1 MPHSFGKK
9 ARTRDMFSKPF
20 RRQGEPA
27 LSKYL
32 ITYRVGDI
40 VDVKAD
46 SSIHRGMPHKY
57 YHGRTGV
64 VYNVTKSSVGV
75 EIVKPVKHRLIRK
88 RINVRIEHVS
98 PSRSR
103 ENFLQ
108 RVKENDVA
116 SKKAKETGERV
127 TETKRLPAQP
137 KAGYELEITEANA
150 PVTMRPLKFDYYI

>member
-1 MPHSFGKK
+1 MPHSFGLK
-9 ARTRDMFSKPF
+9 ARTRDMFAKPF
-20 RRQGEPA
+20 RQQGEPA

-40 VDVKAD
+40 VDIKGD
-46 SSIHRGMPHKY
+46 GSIHKGMPHKY

-64 VYNVTKSSVGV
+64 VFNVTKTSVGV
-75 EIVKPVKHRLIRK
+75 EIMKPVKQRLVRK
-88 RINVRIEHVS
+88 RINIRIEHVS

-108 RVKENDVA
+108 RVKENDIA
-116 SKKAKETGERV
+116 SKKAKETGV
-127 TETKRLPAQP
+127 KAVTKRSPAQP
-137 KAGYELEITEANA
+137 KDGYVLEVSDENE

>member
-9 ARTRDMFSKPF
+9 ARTRDMFAKPF

-46 SSIHRGMPHKY
+46 GSIHKGMPYKY

-64 VYNVTKSSVGV
+64 VYNVTKTSVGV
-75 EIVKPVKHRLIRK
+75 ELQKPVKHRLITK

-98 PSRSR
+98 PSNSR
-103 ENFLQ
+103 KEFLN
-108 RVKENDVA
+108 RVKDNELK
-116 SKKAKETGERV
+116 KKAARAEGKKAL
-127 TETKRLPAQP
+127 TKRQPRQP
-137 KAGYELEITEANA
+137 KEGYVLAITEENE
-150 PVTMRPLKFDYYI
+150 PVTMRPIPFEYNL